1 MNFFEQQDA
10 ARRNTRRLVVLF
22 LLAVAAIVV
31 AVNIVAALAFIGVS
45 VNYVLS
51 GGRITAPASFYV
63 FVTCATLAL
72 IAGGSVVQIMNL
84 AGGGAKLARMMGA
97 WAVSRASSDPAE
109 RRLLNVVEEM
119 AIASGTAVPQVFV
132 MADQQAIN
140 AFAAGFSPSQAAV
153 VVTRGTLD
161 RLNRDELQG
170 VIGHEFSH
178 ILNGDMRLNL
188 RLMGVLGG
196 ILLLSTLGRMLVRSS
211 SRSKSKSL
219 SPVLLGF
226 GLIAV
231 GSIGV
236 FFGRLIQ
243 ASVSR
248 QREFLAD
255 ASSVQFTRNPDGIG
269 GALAKISQ
277 AGSRVDHPRAREV
290 SHLFFGEAI
299 ASDLAEFFPGLTATH
314 PPVRERLE
322 RVYGRPVAIGDIVA
336 RSAPAAASPP
346 EHAGVSGFAGGNEFE
361 RSAGERRSAE
371 ARAQTA
377 VTTGANA
384 VIAAV
389 GNVSTR
395 HVDYAASLLESLPQH
410 ARELT
415 RDAEG
420 SKQAMFGLVF
430 ALGGPA
436 LPAQMDLLRAG
447 GEDAERVAAIAAE
460 VQRLGRLA
468 RLPLIALATP
478 TLKSL
483 PPRERAAF
491 LLLLQQ
497 LIAADRR
504 ITLEEFVV
512 ATMLEAAL
520 GERAGR
526 AVPAT
531 YRKLEPLAEDARLV
545 LSLVAHATNGDAA
558 ASFAHGLKEL
568 GIPLTLLEARALSLV
583 AVKAALTRLNQLALM
598 QKPRL
603 VKALVQC
610 ALADGEL
617 GVTDAELLRAI
628 CSTLDSPLAP
638 FFEAMPY
645 AA

>member
-10 ARRNTRRLVVLF
+10 ARRNTTRLVILF
-22 LLAVAAIVV
+22 LLAVVAIVL
-31 AVNIVAALAFIGVS
+31 AVNIVAAFAFSGVFS
-45 VNYVLS
+45 DQLT
-51 GGRITAPASFYV
+51 GGTHYYPPASLYA
-63 FVTCATLAL
+63 FVTLGTLAL
-72 IAGGSVVQIMNL
+72 IAGGSLTQTL
-84 AGGGAKLARMMGA
+84 RLSGGGAALALMMGA
-97 WAVSRASSDPAE
+97 RPLLPESTDAAE
-109 RRLLNVVEEM
+109 RRLRNVVEEM
-119 AIASGTAVPQVFV
+119 AIASGTPVPQVFV
-132 MADQQAIN
+132 MDDQPAIN

-161 RLNRDELQG
+161 NLNRDELQG

-196 ILLLSTLGRMLVRSS
+196 ILLLTTLGRMLTWSS
-211 SRSKSKSL
+211 SRSDRKGSAF
-219 SPVLLGF
+219 VMLGL
-226 GLIAV
+226 GLIAI
-231 GSIGV
+231 GFIGV

-255 ASSVQFTRNPDGIG
+255 ASSVQFTRNRDGIG

-277 AGSRVDHPRAREV
+277 AGSRVTHPLADEA
-290 SHLFFGEAI
+290 SHMFFGESV
-299 ASDLAEFFPGLTATH
+299 ASAFGSLMATH

-322 RVYGRPVAIGDIVA
+322 RIYGRPVAISDIVA
-336 RSAPAAASPP
+336 HSARVIAEPA
-346 EHAGVSGFAGGNEFE
+346 ETAGVSGFAGDNEFG
-361 RSAGERRSAE
+361 RSAGERRGTDSGM
-371 ARAQTA
+371 RGGLK
-377 VTTGANA
+377 TGPGA
-384 VIAAV
+384 VIAAM
-389 GNVSTR
+389 GEVSTQ
-395 HVDYAASLLESLPQH
+395 HVDYAAGLLEALPPH
-410 ARELT
+410 ARQLT
-415 RDAEG
+415 RDPIGA
-420 SKQAMFGLVF
+420 KHAMFGLVC
-430 ALGGPA
+430 ALEGPA
-436 LPAQMDLLRAG
+436 TQTQVEQLRAG
-447 GEDAERVAAIAAE
+447 GEDAEMVLATAAE
-460 VQRLGRLA
+460 VQGLGKLA

-483 PPRERAAF
+483 APAERAAF
-491 LLLLQQ
+491 LQLLRQ
-497 LIAADRR
+497 LIEADRR
-504 ITLEEFVV
+504 VTLEEFVV

-526 AVPAT
+526 AIAVS
-531 YRKLEPLAEDARLV
+531 YRKLEPLAEDARLI

-558 ASFAHGLKEL
+558 ISFERGLKEL
-568 GIPLTLLEARALSLV
+568 GIPLTLIESRAIGFI
-583 AVKAALTRLNQLALM
+583 AVKAALVRLNQLAPM

-628 CSTLDSPLAP
+628 CSTLDSPLP
-638 FFEAMPY
+638 PLFEAMPY

>member
-10 ARRNTRRLVVLF
+10 ARRQTTRLVVLF
-22 LLAVAAIVV
+22 LLAVVAIVV
-31 AVNIVAALAFIGVS
+31 AVNIVTALAFMGVS
-45 VNYVLS
+45 TDLAA
-51 GGRITAPASFYV
+51 GGKRIMAPTSFYA
-63 FVTCATLAL
+63 FVTLATLAL
-72 IAGGSVVQIMNL
+72 IAGGSLVQIMSL
-84 AGGGAKLARMMGA
+84 AGGGVALARMMGA
-97 WAVSRASSDPAE
+97 RPVSRASSDPAE

-132 MADQQAIN
+132 MDAEPGIN

-161 RLNRDELQG
+161 KLNRDELQG

-196 ILLLSTLGRMLVRSS
+196 ILLLTTLGRMLARSS
-211 SRSKSKSL
+211 SRSDSKGS
-219 SPVLLGF
+219 SFVLLGF
-226 GLIAV
+226 GLIAI
-231 GSIGV
+231 GYIGV

-243 ASVSR
+243 ANVSR

-277 AGSRVDHPRAREV
+277 AGSRVDHPRAGEA
-290 SHLFFGEAI
+290 SHMFFGEAI
-299 ASDLAEFFPGLTATH
+299 ASGFGSLMATH

-322 RVYGRPVAIGDIVA
+322 RIYSRPVAIDDILA

-346 EHAGVSGFAGGNEFE
+346 EHAAVSGFAGSNEFG

-371 ARAQTA
+371 AEAQA
-377 VTTGANA
+377 VVRTGANA
-384 VIAAV
+384 VISAV
-389 GNVSTR
+389 GDVSTR
-395 HVDYAASLLESLPQH
+395 HVDYAASLLDALPQQV
-410 ARELT
+410 RELT
-415 RDAEG
+415 RNVQGA
-420 SKQAMFGLVF
+420 KQAMFGLVF

-436 LPAQMDLLRAG
+436 KQVQTELLRAG
-447 GEDAERVAAIAAE
+447 GEDADLVAKIATE
-460 VQRLGRLA
+460 VQGLGKIA
-468 RLPLIALATP
+468 RLPLIALAAP
-478 TLKSL
+478 TLKAL
-483 PPRERAAF
+483 APAQRAAF

-504 ITLEEFVV
+504 VALEEFVV
-512 ATMLEAAL
+512 ATMLEATL

-526 AVPAT
+526 AVPAR
-531 YRKLEPLAEDARLV
+531 YRTLEPLAADAQLV
-545 LSLVAHATNGDAA
+545 LSLIAHATQGDSA
-558 ASFAHGLKEL
+558 ASFDEGLKEL
-568 GIPLTLLEARALSLV
+568 GIPLTLLDASTVNLNAVKEALS
-583 AVKAALTRLNQLALM
+583 RLNQLAPM

-610 ALADGEL
+610 ALADGTL
-617 GVTDAELLRAI
+617 SLTDAELLRAI
-628 CSTLDSPLAP
+628 CSTLDSPLPP
-638 FFEAMPY
+638 FLEAMPY